1 MRRYTQKLPE
11 ERRKHLK
18 PHVID
23 TCNVWMAITASTHAR
38 HDTREPARYA
48 ERARR
53 SQTNVSQ
60 YNHCTPCLHDCAMN
74 PTVQVVTLAPLSLR
88 LIPLFLM
95 LIPLSLM
102 LDE

>member
-1 MRRYTQKLPE
+1 MVVK
-11 ERRKHLK
+11 
-18 PHVID
+18 
-23 TCNVWMAITASTHAR
+23 A
-38 HDTREPARYA
+38 
-48 ERARR
+48 
-53 SQTNVSQ
+53 
-60 YNHCTPCLHDCAMN
+60 HDCAMN